1 MSAPGSTASLR
12 TANQHRVVDAIR
24 AGNELSQAEISRLTE
39 LAPATV
45 SNIVRVLS
53 TAGFLEQTAGSGR
66 RGATVR
72 ISRQAGLVAGVDF
85 GHSHVQVSIGD
96 LAGQV
101 IATKQRP
108 LDNDHAHKEGL
119 ALARRLLKGL
129 LSDLPKTHGALQAVG
144 LGLPSPIG
152 RTGVIDSG
160 SILPGWV
167 GVQAAEAAGAVF
179 DVPTVADNDANLG
192 ALAESR
198 VGAGVG
204 LSSMVYLKIAS
215 GVGAGLVLDG
225 RVYRGGLGT
234 AGEIGHMTMD
244 ENGPLCRCGSRGCLE
259 AYVGGFSL
267 VNQLAP
273 LQPDITIAGLVE
285 LAQAEDVSARRLMED
300 AGRLPGPG
308 RGDDR
313 QPHRAGDHRRRWRPR
328 CCGRPVARRRPRR
341 DAAPRARAGRARD
354 PGGASRTRR
363 PVLRR
368 RQHPAGA
375 RRGRAAVLI
384 TVRVSVA
391 G

>member
-24 AGNELSQAEISRLTE
+24 AGAELSQAEISRITE

-45 SNIVRVLS
+45 SNIVRMLS

-85 GHSHVQVSIGD
+85 GHSHVQVSLGD

-101 IATKQRP
+101 IATKRRP
-108 LDNDHAHKEGL
+108 LDNDHQHDDGL
-119 ALARRLLKGL
+119 ALARRLLDGMLDDPAKQSADQGGL
-129 LSDLPKTHGALQAVG
+129 RAVG
-144 LGLPSPIG
+144 VGLPSPIG
-152 RTGVIDSG
+152 RSGVIDSG

-167 GVQAAEAAGAVF
+167 GVHAVEAAADVF
-179 DVPTVADNDANLG
+179 DVPTLADNDANLG

-198 VGAGVG
+198 VGAGAG

-285 LAQAEDVSARRLMED
+285 LARAEDVSARRLIED
-300 AGRLPGPG
+300 AGRHL
-308 RGDDR
+308 
-313 QPHRAGDHRRRWRPR
+313 
-328 CCGRPVARRRPRR
+328 
-341 DAAPRARAGRARD
+341 
-354 PGGASRTRR
+354 
-363 PVLRR
+363 
-368 RQHPAGA
+368 
-375 RRGRAAVLI
+375 GRAAAMIANLVGPEIIVVGGDLAGAGDLLLDG
-384 TVRVSVA
+384 VRDGMRRHALEPVEREIRVERAALGDQSSAVGA
-391 G
+391 ILLALDAVELPT

>member
-1 MSAPGSTASLR
+1 MRMSAPGSTASLR

-24 AGNELSQAEISRLTE
+24 AGDELSQAEISRVTE

-53 TAGFLEQTAGSGR
+53 TAGFLEQSGGAGR

-72 ISRQAGLVAGVDF
+72 ISRGAGLVAGVDF
-85 GHSHVQVSIGD
+85 GHSHVQVSLGD
-96 LAGQV
+96 LAGKV
-101 IATKQRP
+101 IASELRP
-108 LDNDHAHKEGL
+108 LDNDHDHDEGL
-119 ALARRLLKGL
+119 ALARELLGGL
-129 LSDLPKTHGALQAVG
+129 LDGQATNEGALRAAG
-144 LGLPSPIG
+144 LGLPAPVG
-152 RTGVIDSG
+152 RNGVIDSG

-167 GVQAAEAAGAVF
+167 GVSAADAATAVF
-179 DVPTVADNDANLG
+179 GVPTLADNDANLG

-204 LSSMVYLKIAS
+204 LSSMVYLKVAS

-273 LQPDITIAGLVE
+273 LQPDLTMASLVA
-285 LAQAEDVSARRLMED
+285 LVQAEDVGARRLVED
-300 AGRLPGPG
+300 AGRYL
-308 RGDDR
+308 
-313 QPHRAGDHRRRWRPR
+313 
-328 CCGRPVARRRPRR
+328 
-341 DAAPRARAGRARD
+341 
-354 PGGASRTRR
+354 
-363 PVLRR
+363 
-368 RQHPAGA
+368 
-375 RRGRAAVLI
+375 GRAAAMIANLLGPEIIVVGGDLATAGDLLIDGVRDGLRRHALEPVEREVL
-384 TVRVSVA
+384 VA
-391 G
+391 PAALGDQSSAVGTILLALDAVELPA

>member
-24 AGNELSQAEISRLTE
+24 AGHELSQAEISRLTE

-72 ISRQAGLVAGVDF
+72 ISREAGLVAGVDF
-85 GHSHVQVSIGD
+85 GHSHIQVSLGD

-101 IATKQRP
+101 IATKARP
-108 LDNDHAHKEGL
+108 LDNDHAHDEGL
-119 ALARRLLKGL
+119 TLARRLLDGL
-129 LSDLPKTHGALQAVG
+129 LEDLPTGPGELRAVG
-144 LGLPSPIG
+144 VGLPSPIG
-152 RTGVIDSG
+152 RSGVIDSG

-167 GVQAAEAAGAVF
+167 GVVAAEAAGEVF
-179 DVPTVADNDANLG
+179 GVPTLADNDANLG

-273 LQPDITIAGLVE
+273 LQPDISIAGLVE
-285 LAQAEDVSARRLMED
+285 LAQGGDVSARRLMED
-300 AGRLPGPG
+300 AGRYLG
-308 RGDDR
+308 
-313 QPHRAGDHRRRWRPR
+313 RAGAMIANLIGPEIIVVGGDLAAAGDLLLDGVRDGMRRHALE
-328 CCGRPVARRRPRR
+328 PVEREIR
-341 DAAPRARAGRARD
+341 
-354 PGGASRTRR
+354 
-363 PVLRR
+363 VE
-368 RQHPAGA
+368 
-375 RRGRAAVLI
+375 RAALGDQSSAVGTILLALDA
-384 TVRVSVA
+384 VELPS
-391 G
+391 

>member
-85 GHSHVQVSIGD
+85 GHSHIQVSLGD

-101 IATKQRP
+101 IATKRGRSTTTMPMTTAWRWRVGCSTACSTTSRP
-108 LDNDHAHKEGL
+108 DTA
-119 ALARRLLKGL
+119 
-129 LSDLPKTHGALQAVG
+129 TC
-144 LGLPSPIG
+144 G
-152 RTGVIDSG
+152 RWASG
-160 SILPGWV
+160 SRRRSDAAASSTPDRSCRAGSAWPLPRPP
-167 GVQAAEAAGAVF
+167 ATVF
-179 DVPTVADNDANLG
+179 GVPTLADNDANLG

-300 AGRLPGPG
+300 AGRYL
-308 RGDDR
+308 
-313 QPHRAGDHRRRWRPR
+313 
-328 CCGRPVARRRPRR
+328 
-341 DAAPRARAGRARD
+341 
-354 PGGASRTRR
+354 
-363 PVLRR
+363 
-368 RQHPAGA
+368 
-375 RRGRAAVLI
+375 GRAAAMIANLI
-384 TVRVSVA
+384 GPEIIVVGGDLAAAGDLLLDGVRDGMRRHALEPVEREIRVERAALGDQSSAVGSILLA
-391 G
+391 LDAVELPS